1 MRWKELGRG
10 ADRRARSEPKP
21 NRGTTKIRE
30 WRNKEGESAGR
41 VEKEAENRVEKS
53 RRSSRGKE
61 VKKKGDDRSADRK

>member
-10 ADRRARSEPKP
+10 ADRRARSKPKP
-21 NRGTTKIRE
+21 NIGTTKIRG
-30 WRNKEGESAGR
+30 WRNKEGEISAGR
-41 VEKEAENRVEKS
+41 VEKEAEQEKS